1 MSQHQNLRKSVL
13 PSIAAPVQSNE
24 GAPTSGP
31 IPSPEAA
38 LPVSSHVTG
47 EGLAE
52 VSVTQ
57 LSSQDFAPFQPTE
70 AQARIRARF
79 WARMADS
86 PLLDPKSITLSQ
98 AQQMTQ
104 SAALATWWKKP
115 GFQDWFLSSTIV
127 DERLDYLLHLA
138 LASAEDVLLNTDP
151 KAQSARVQMVKIV
164 AEMAG
169 KLKGSGAGAGAG
181 SANAA
186 DKKKKA
192 IEAMG
197 KEELVQFLQDQ
208 GLSVQQVVTIESSPN
223 LNQNQNPKS

>member
-1 MSQHQNLRKSVL
+1 MSQTPNLRKSVL
-13 PSIAAPVQSNE
+13 PSIAAQAQSSQS
-24 GAPTSGP
+24 APTTGP

-38 LPVSSHVTG
+38 PLVSSQVYG
-47 EGLAE
+47 DELAE
-52 VSVTQ
+52 VPGSQ
-57 LSSQDFAPFQPTE
+57 LQDSGPFHPTE
-70 AQARIRARF
+70 AQSRIRARF
-79 WARMADS
+79 WARMADN
-86 PLLDPKSITLSQ
+86 PLLDPRAVTLSQ

-104 SAALATWWKKP
+104 SAALGTWWKKP
-115 GFQDWFLSSTIV
+115 GFQDWFLSSTVV

-169 KLKGSGAGAGAG
+169 KLKGGTSGS
-181 SANAA
+181 SAASINAS

-208 GLSVQQVVTIESSPN
+208 GLSVQQVVTLESN
-223 LNQNQNPKS
+223 LK